1 MKMKWYLIPIMLLL
15 VAGAFIL
22 IVIQPFDKPIQKT
35 MSKVKDN
42 ELDEAVEIYGKK
54 IHGTELERDFVS
66 GYESY
71 LEEFR
76 KQFESGQITYGQ
88 FNSVLD
94 GAMEF
99 GNSSLCK
106 KARELSDWGNN
117 VNESRRFF
125 ADAEQ
130 LFQNGD
136 YAGAEAQ
143 YRHVS
148 AYDVGN
154 YMKAQVMLE
163 ECRKRYAGTD
173 SEKTDMGE

>member
-1 MKMKWYLIPIMLLL
+1 MKMKWYLIPIMVLL
-15 VAGAFIL
+15 VVGAFLL
-22 IVIQPFDKPIQKT
+22 IVLQPFDKPIQKT

-42 ELDEAVEIYGKK
+42 ELEEAVDIYGKK
-54 IHGTELERDFVS
+54 IRGTELERDFVS
-66 GYESY
+66 EYEVY

-76 KQFESGQITYGQ
+76 KQFESGQITFGQ
-88 FNSVLD
+88 FDAVLD
-94 GAMEF
+94 GAMKFE
-99 GNSSLCK
+99 NSSLCE
-106 KARELSDWGNN
+106 KAKDLSDWGNN

-136 YAGAEAQ
+136 YAGAEEQ

-163 ECRKRYAGTD
+163 ECRKRYAGSD
-173 SEKTDMGE
+173 SERAEMGD